1 MAGICNG
8 GAQRNVEEHQSLAQW
23 LIPHLFLSPSLK
35 PEHQAVGQPSVPA
48 TAAATAAIPAVEVA
62 STASMLTSAAYAY
75 AMLRPP

>member
-48 TAAATAAIPAVEVA
+48 AATAAIPAVEVA